1 MKGDKKLIT
10 FDKVVRLLPKGTLLV
25 DGLLFAEI
33 PNQGFKCDRINEN
46 LIIIAIVE
54 TGILRFK
61 INGSAYDVSPNEIF
75 ALHPGDIIEG
85 FENISDGEGY
95 LFICSINRTVE
106 LVREVDLYR
115 LSMSVKNNPVIRL
128 SPLYFNNILN
138 CARMIGAKVASRQS
152 NQYSSL
158 TCLHLTEAITCEIY
172 EGLSENGFSD
182 DNKLS
187 RAEIIFRDFLTML
200 SGMSVHRREVE
211 WYADKLCISPKYLSD
226 VCRKSSGRPA
236 SEWIKDYVMFDIRSQ
251 LKNSTQ
257 SIKEISNRLGFSS
270 LTFFGKCIRRWFGQS
285 PTELREQL
293 RKS

>member
-1 MKGDKKLIT
+1 MKGDKKFIT
-10 FDKVVRLLPKGTLLV
+10 FDKVVRLIRKGTLLAE
-25 DGLLFAEI
+25 GLLFAEI
-33 PNQGFKCDRINEN
+33 PNHGFKCDRINEN

-61 INGSAYDVSPNEIF
+61 INGSVYNVSQKEIF
-75 ALHPGDIIEG
+75 AIHPGDIIEG
-85 FENISDGEGY
+85 FENISAGAGY
-95 LFICSINRTVE
+95 LFVCSVNRTVE

-226 VCRKSSGRPA
+226 
-236 SEWIKDYVMFDIRSQ
+236 
-251 LKNSTQ
+251 NS
-257 SIKEISNRLGFSS
+257 
-270 LTFFGKCIRRWFGQS
+270 
-285 PTELREQL
+285 
-293 RKS
+293 